1 MSEKERAAALL
12 SLVPQSKLGYVIAYI
27 QGLLADEASGEDG
40 PNAETAAAMN
50 EVLELVKGGNAEAF
64 SGSTADLFTSI
75 LTGDN

>member
-27 QGLLADEASGEDG
+27 QGLLADEASGEDV

-50 EVLELVKGGNAEAF
+50 EVLELVKSGEAEAF
-64 SGSTADLFTSI
+64 SGSTSDLFTSI